1 MCRKV
6 LEKTMGGKVGGGGR
20 PLDAAH
26 AVDHVIWLGVRR
38 SGARTRGRADGQA
51 AAAATHAFAPPL
63 LSAPIQDLNYRLER
77 DEHSPPSRDRSPT
90 PGQPPPVK
98 VRKSSSRLAA
108 ARRGSKPPRSRGSSL
123 AEVSEA
129 TDAAGPSLGE
139 GSESSVP
146 RAATPASDPEGVS
159 FTRSAPDA
167 DRRRRGPNAC
177 AAARF
182 EFAPS
187 LSLGACFRG
196 GASAHHAR
204 GPSSGPLL
212 AATTAGG
219 WGGSTHGGAGSG
231 FAAGAHKRAAECGR
245 TSAGTGW
252 PGRAWRTWRPSWG
265 SRC

>member
-51 AAAATHAFAPPL
+51 AAAATHAFAPPPP

-123 AEVSEA
+123 AEVSEEA

-182 EFAPS
+182 EFARRHTS
-187 LSLGACFRG
+187 
-196 GASAHHAR
+196 
-204 GPSSGPLL
+204 
-212 AATTAGG
+212 
-219 WGGSTHGGAGSG
+219 HGGRAGSSG